1 MLLIKD
7 SHWLC
12 TSEARDSFVNG
23 PILFCLTRL
32 FFQWIA
38 DIEDLPRAIQKQLFD
53 EILDRDVQKG
63 VWYLFLY
70 NFHNLAEC
78 FSIIRTQY
86 TCIFLSQI
94 KELFV
99 INILTVSE
107 LEVEEP
113 IVNWSLEMTDRLGSR
128 LYALWNRTAGDC
140 LLDSALQATWGI
152 FDRDNTLRRALANSL
167 MEGANTWVIVTHHN
181 LTGNFSTKGSLSLL
195 IGPKKEVAFFH
206 TKLYVSDFIP
216 AGKKQKGCMYSRC
229 SSRWTK
235 INGNKTGE
243 FLLV

>member
-1 MLLIKD
+1 MLINILVYFLQVSFTLNKNGSENNVAD
-7 SHWLC
+7 KGFSLTLYERSTTQLC
-12 TSEARDSFVNG
+12 KRPNI
-23 PILFCLTRL
+23 ILSYKTI
-32 FFQWIA
+32 FQWIA

-78 FSIIRTQY
+78 FLIIRTHY
-86 TCIFLSQI
+86 TYIFLSQI
-94 KELFV
+94 RELFV

-152 FDRDNTLRRALANSL
+152 FDRDNTLRRALADSL
-167 MEGANTWVIVTHHN
+167 MEGANT
-181 LTGNFSTKGSLSLL
+181 
-195 IGPKKEVAFFH
+195 
-206 TKLYVSDFIP
+206 
-216 AGKKQKGCMYSRC
+216 
-229 SSRWTK
+229 
-235 INGNKTGE
+235 
-243 FLLV
+243 